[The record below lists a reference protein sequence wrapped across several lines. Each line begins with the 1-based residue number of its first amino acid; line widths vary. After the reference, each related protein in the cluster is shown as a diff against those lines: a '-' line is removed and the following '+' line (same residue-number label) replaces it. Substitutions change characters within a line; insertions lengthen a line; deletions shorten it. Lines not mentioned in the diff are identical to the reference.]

1 MDLGLGGRLALITGA
16 SQGIGEG
23 IAEVLAEE
31 GCALRLVARSAENLD
46 RVAAGLRERLSADVE
61 TLAIDLTGDG
71 AADRIAAWA
80 GDVDILVNNA
90 GDTTYGDLWHVDDDS
105 WKASFQ
111 LKFFSAVDLSRLL
124 YPRMKARGGG
134 VILNNIGILAETHDF
149 NFMVGTSVCAA
160 MASFTRSLGGGSL
173 NDGIRVIGVSPGAV
187 ATPLMMRTIGEEG
200 AKSFPGER
208 AATVREIAE
217 LFAFLASPRS
227 GYTSGTVVTV
237 DGGLASRSPFR

>member
-1 MDLGLGGRLALITGA
+1 MDLELKGRKALITGA

-46 RVAAGLRERLSADVE
+46 RVSRGLRERFNADVQF
-61 TLAIDLTGDG
+61 LPIDLMEERAAERVAEWGGD
-71 AADRIAAWA
+71 I
-80 GDVDILVNNA
+80 DILINNA
-90 GDTTYGDLWHVDDDS
+90 GDTTYGDLWMVDDTT

-111 LKFFSAVDLSRLL
+111 LKFFSAVDLSRLF
-124 YPRMKARGGG
+124 YPGMKARGSG
-134 VILNNIGILAETHDF
+134 VILNNIGILGETVDF
-149 NFMVGTSVCAA
+149 NFMIGTSVCAA
-160 MASFTRSLGGGSL
+160 MESFTRSLGGGSL

-187 ATPLMMRTIGEEG
+187 ATPLLVRTIGDDG
-200 AKSFPGER
+200 QRRFPGKR
-208 AATVREIAE
+208 AATVREVAE

-237 DGGLASRSPFR
+237 DGGLASRGIMS